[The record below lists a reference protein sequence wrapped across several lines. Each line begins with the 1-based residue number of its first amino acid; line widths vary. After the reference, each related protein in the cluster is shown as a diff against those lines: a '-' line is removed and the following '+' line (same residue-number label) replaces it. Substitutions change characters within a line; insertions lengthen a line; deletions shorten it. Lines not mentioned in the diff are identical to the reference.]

1 MTMMIVMKKRDTKK
15 SRDIQTKANLL
26 LCIVQYSII
35 INIIIIDLF
44 SESAAIANKN
54 QSSSRRKR
62 DQR

>member
-1 MTMMIVMKKRDTKK
+1 M
-15 SRDIQTKANLL
+15 QTKANIFYV